1 MSTINNRNP
10 NTDLTVQIF
19 DRFYDFATGVPAQE
33 YDAVYSYLRSVFN
46 TAGQAANFAT
56 TTFRIAEASN
66 IPVMDLLEQL
76 KGQSGIQITL
86 TFAYYLNA
94 LQSPSTKLG
103 VQVPTLPNFYVA
115 HNIKQ

>member
-1 MSTINNRNP
+1 VSTINAINP

-19 DRFYDFATGVPAQE
+19 DRFYEFQQGVPAQE

-46 TAGQAANFAT
+46 TAEQAANFAT
-56 TTFRIAEASN
+56 TTFRIASASG

-76 KGQSGIQITL
+76 KGQSGVQITL
-86 TFAYYLNA
+86 TFAFYLNA

-103 VQVPTLPNFYVA
+103 VQLPTLPNFYVA